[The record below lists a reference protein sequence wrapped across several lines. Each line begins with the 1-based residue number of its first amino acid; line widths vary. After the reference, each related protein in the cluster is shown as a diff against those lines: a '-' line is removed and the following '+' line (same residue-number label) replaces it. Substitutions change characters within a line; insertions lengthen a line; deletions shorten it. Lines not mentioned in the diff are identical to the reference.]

1 LPERKCIVCLD
12 LDHITAAHHLDIIII
27 HPAHRLDIIIIT
39 IIRRIITIIMVATL
53 RLVYMV
59 LMIVRKCGCCVG
71 TETMCWMKV
80 DSEVCIMRLV
90 RFWCARSDGWA
101 LSENV
106 GGECSTPSLES

>member
-12 LDHITAAHHLDIIII
+12 LDHITAARHLDIII
-27 HPAHRLDIIIIT
+27 HLVHRLDIIITIT
-39 IIRRIITIIMVATL
+39 TIRRIITIIMVATL

-80 DSEVCIMRLV
+80 DSE
-90 RFWCARSDGWA
+90 
-101 LSENV
+101 
-106 GGECSTPSLES
+106 EC